1 MDGVELALGGAEAAA
16 DALVLVD
23 LGSAAA
29 KAQREASL
37 RICSSVKVRRSLEKV
52 LAFAAS

>member
-1 MDGVELALGGAEAAA
+1 MDGVELALGGAQAAA
-16 DALVLVD
+16 DALVFVD
-23 LGSAAA
+23 LGGTAA
-29 KAQREASL
+29 KEASL